1 MQILALTLLL
11 KDHDFINNKK
21 FFFSFE
27 GKTLLAKAVAHSTSA
42 TFIRAT
48 GADLIQKNSG
58 DGSKLVR

>member
-1 MQILALTLLL
+1 MTVIFA
-11 KDHDFINNKK
+11 
-21 FFFSFE
+21 

-42 TFIRAT
+42 TFIRVT